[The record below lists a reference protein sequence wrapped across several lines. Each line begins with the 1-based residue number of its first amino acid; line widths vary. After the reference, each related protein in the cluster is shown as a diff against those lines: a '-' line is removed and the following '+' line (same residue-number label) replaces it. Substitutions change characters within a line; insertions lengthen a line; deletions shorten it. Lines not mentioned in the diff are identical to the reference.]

1 MGKNNSAGD
10 PVNLGIGLFQDC
22 SKNSNSRAHKV
33 TLLMWN
39 AISEMVNRA
48 GALRSSVHTEH
59 PPTVPNPNRIRLVG
73 IHVFSIWLKL

>member
-1 MGKNNSAGD
+1 MGKNVSAGD

-39 AISEMVNRA
+39 AISLMVNRA
-48 GALRSSVHTEH
+48 GALR
-59 PPTVPNPNRIRLVG
+59 
-73 IHVFSIWLKL
+73 